1 VEIHREPESLDS
13 NGDTNNDRIAMEDN
27 QVCGWPV
34 LQPYLSIN
42 KTGDASF
49 LLKKSVLFSR
59 ENI

>member
-13 NGDTNNDRIAMEDN
+13 NGDTNNERIGMEDS

-34 LQPYLSIN
+34 LQRYLSIN

-49 LLKKSVLFSR
+49 PLKKKCLVST
-59 ENI
+59 

>member
-1 VEIHREPESLDS
+1 VEIHREPESFDS
-13 NGDTNNDRIAMEDN
+13 NGDTNNERIAMEDS

-49 LLKKSVLFSR
+49 PLKKTSCLVFT
-59 ENI
+59 